1 MFFLACVRS
10 VYEFHRPALSRFF
23 IIQKRR
29 KIGKV
34 QVNQEI
40 PDEFEAHRR

>member
-10 VYEFHRPALSRFF
+10 VYEFHRPALSRFYVVF
-23 IIQKRR
+23 ELM
-29 KIGKV
+29 KV

-40 PDEFEAHRR
+40 PDEFEAHRW